1 MQHEYKVTIE
11 KTLLGA
17 YLGTKM
23 ANFDC
28 VFSFK
33 WENTFPSL
41 DLNEIEK
48 DFFLN
53 CIPRMQS
60 EQNNDHKEHEM
71 LNL

>member
-17 YLGTKM
+17 YLDAKM

-28 VFSFK
+28 MFSFK
-33 WENTFPSL
+33 WENTFSSL

-48 DFFLN
+48 DVLTA
-53 CIPRMQS
+53 CQECKVSKTMIIKSM
-60 EQNNDHKEHEM
+60 KC
-71 LNL
+71 L

>member
-1 MQHEYKVTIE
+1 MQHEYKVNIE

-17 YLGTKM
+17 YLDAKM

-33 WENTFPSL
+33 WENTFSSL

-48 DFFLN
+48 DVLRL
-53 CIPRMQS
+53 CMPRMQS
-60 EQNNDHKEHEM
+60 
-71 LNL
+71 